1 MAEHAGKGMVERRQR
16 GQVDVL
22 HVGVAEAWQADTIE
36 HLGHDLRA
44 AIGLSPNAAFVL
56 DLSAVRFMT
65 SAVLS
70 LLINIRVHLQGRGYG
85 FAVAG
90 ATGDVARMVEHT
102 RLADVMPVYRT
113 VDEATAALDP
123 CRDCKK

>member
-1 MAEHAGKGMVERRQR
+1 MAGHADKGLVERRQR
-16 GQVDVL
+16 GQVEVL
-22 HVGVAEAWQADTIE
+22 HIRVAEAWQADTIE
-36 HLGHDLRA
+36 HLGQDLRA
-44 AIGLSPNAAFVL
+44 AIGASPHAAFVL

-70 LLINIRVHLQGRGYG
+70 LLINIRGHLQGRGYG

-90 ATGDVARMVEHT
+90 ATGDVAKMVEHT

-123 CRDCKK
+123 CRDCGN

>member
-1 MAEHAGKGMVERRQR
+1 MGGRAVTVERRER

-22 HVGVAEAWQADTIE
+22 RVCVAEAWQAETIE
-36 HLGHDLRA
+36 RLGRDLRA
-44 AIGLSPNAAFVL
+44 AIAASRNAAFVL

-70 LLINIRVHLQGRGYG
+70 LLINIREHLAGRAYG

-90 ATGDVARMVEHT
+90 AAGDVAHMVENT
-102 RLADVMPVYRT
+102 RLADVMPVYAT
-113 VDEATAALDP
+113 VDEALAALDP
-123 CRDCKK
+123 CRDCDE